1 MIDDL
6 KKTDWSRVDRSGS
19 GRNLPEVIPT
29 DPEALAPAPSQTV
42 GGVLQRL
49 KEGKIVRQAALQELE
64 VITTARLNVLTHQ
77 LQEAA
82 KVKKTEATVT
92 ADRFLKELDLQ
103 FQEVVQALGIRNE
116 AIRRET
122 MKKLNDET
130 ARDLEEIINKDW
142 PDFMKNETIDAI
154 NRRWHQFLGNLMK
167 DVSGDE

>member
-1 MIDDL
+1 MTDNP
-6 KKTDWSRVDRSGS
+6 KETDWSRVDRSGP

-29 DPEALAPAPSQTV
+29 GPEVLAPAPSQTV

-49 KEGKIVRQAALQELE
+49 KEGKIVRKAAVQELE
-64 VITTARLNVLTHQ
+64 VITTARLDVLTHQ

-92 ADRFLKELDLQ
+92 TDRFLKELDLQ

-116 AIRRET
+116 AIRRDT
-122 MKKLNDET
+122 LKKLNDET
-130 ARDLEEIINKDW
+130 ARDLKEIMNKDW
-142 PDFMKNETIDAI
+142 PDFMKTETIDAI
-154 NRRWHQFLGNLMK
+154 NCRWRQFLMNLMK